1 MADMSD
7 KCQSDTGNHYVFIV
21 NRTLWNDVN
30 LVLGEFLSHYRTD
43 GAFMYS
49 KSANQGKGG
58 YVKVGATYD
67 TYEFAR

>member
-1 MADMSD
+1 M
-7 KCQSDTGNHYVFIV
+7 V

-43 GAFMYS
+43 GTFMYS